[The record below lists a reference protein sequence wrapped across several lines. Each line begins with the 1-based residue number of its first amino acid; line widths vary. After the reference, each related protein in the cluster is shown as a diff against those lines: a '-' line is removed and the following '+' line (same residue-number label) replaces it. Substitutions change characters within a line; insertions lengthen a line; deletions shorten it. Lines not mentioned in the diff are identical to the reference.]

1 MEIRIRIN
9 DRLVRFARG
18 LISRKV
24 LPFLLAVIL
33 LGGTVTLLAEPF
45 VIPFVF
51 STGEVISSSQMNT
64 NFEQVG
70 ERINAV
76 ETQVNS
82 LVASGGSVWS
92 SSAPHI
98 YYDGGNVGIGT
109 SEPSSLLHLYSA
121 DSAVGLRVESADE
134 GYDPNITL
142 GYLDDSGVKLWRDVP
157 DNSLKLDTS
166 SATRMTIDASG
177 QVGIGT
183 TTPATQLEVDGII
196 TAPLMM
202 SRVGTVSVSGG
213 TGAWDTLVSSTTYEA
228 FIGGI
233 SDQANVDHSRHTYW
247 VYNDGNSWRVNV
259 NYQDGATLTVKVR
272 HLFIRKEM
280 FSSVESQGP

>member
-1 MEIRIRIN
+1 MEIRIKIN
-9 DRLVRFARG
+9 DRLVQFVRG
-18 LISRKV
+18 LFSRRV
-24 LPFLLAVIL
+24 FPFLLAVVL

-70 ERINAV
+70 ERINTV
-76 ETQVNS
+76 QTQVDS

-92 SSAPHI
+92 ASAPHI

-109 SEPSSLLHLYSA
+109 SSPSSLLHLYSVGA
-121 DSAVGLRVESADE
+121 DVGLRVESADV

-142 GYLDDSGVKLWRDVP
+142 GYLDDSNVKLWRDVP
-157 DNSLKLDTS
+157 GDSLKLDAGG
-166 SATRMTIDASG
+166 ATRMTIDPSG
-177 QVGIGT
+177 KVGIGT
-183 TTPATQLEVDGII
+183 MTPATQLEVDGVI

-202 SRVGTVSVSGG
+202 SRVVTVGVLGG
-213 TGAWDTLVSSTTYEA
+213 TGTVNTSVSTSTYEA

-233 SDQANVDHSRHTYW
+233 SDQANVSHARHRYW
-247 VYNDGNSWRVNV
+247 VYASGGSWYVNV
-259 NYQDGATLTVKVR
+259 NYEDGANVNVKVR
-272 HLFIRKEM
+272 LLFIRKEM
-280 FSSVESQGP
+280 FSSVQSELP

>member
-24 LPFLLAVIL
+24 LPFLLAVVL

-64 NFEQVG
+64 NFEQTG

-76 ETQVNS
+76 QTQVNS

-92 SSAPHI
+92 ASAPHI

-109 SEPSSLLHLYSA
+109 
-121 DSAVGLRVESADE
+121 
-134 GYDPNITL
+134 
-142 GYLDDSGVKLWRDVP
+142 
-157 DNSLKLDTS
+157 
-166 SATRMTIDASG
+166 M
-177 QVGIGT
+177 
-183 TTPATQLEVDGII
+183 TPATQLEVVGII

-213 TGAWDTLVSSTTYEA
+213 TGEWDTLVSSTTYEA

-233 SDQANVDHSRHTYW
+233 SDQANVNHSRHTYW

-272 HLFIRKEM
+272 LLFIRKEM